1 MGELA
6 IRRTRGGA
14 VPQYQAVSKP
24 EKQTGG
30 TQSQKVTGSAGFVVS
45 ETLRQLMTRVSQA
58 ESHIRESRRTLQK
71 GESVLD
77 EVQDGLGRA
86 AELARK
92 SAGEGTPDRTA
103 LQAELEQLQK
113 DIDRMIGAA
122 AAGDTKLFLDA
133 DTAVEDGVEA
143 LLYAVMDGMSA
154 KQTAAQEIPEWLVKG
169 ITQGSI
175 TPEQILAGLGLDK
188 TASGAQLLAAIAN
201 SSLEKNSAAGCLAA
215 LYLGAVIAGGGS
227 SEHVSLEDALD
238 GLRQLL
244 DQVAEGVPLDRA
256 VETLTNGEFTSL
268 FDFQSQFTGGTAPG
282 LEEFLVNLLLSEGG
296 SAVLTGTPVL
306 TLLAGIEGI
315 NLELVM
321 GLLNTAQTAQATSEI
336 GAGPQAGSAG
346 SSIVQFG
353 ELQVMGRDLT
363 GVSFQSATGELIL
376 SGTEPVSVLGTGG
389 EHQTIR
395 ITGSGEVRLQNVSVE
410 ELMVDSAQSR
420 IFLSGENRLERLQ
433 LREGADITFCGGGIV
448 KIGTLRGSVSN
459 VLRLTE
465 GAAAVV
471 EKPEDGPG
479 ALKIPIL
486 LDGPVSLAAQASRVS
501 NFAGKQLEPFDVI
514 WKTLLPGWS
523 GVTALTVDGRQA
535 KMSLMGGD
543 YPDAVRLWLA
553 KNDPSHGHPL
563 HTLIFRGRDELGRM
577 KTRYAYLR
585 WNQNRRAFQ
594 ETHMYPNPFT
604 ITGGEADR
612 DWIYEEDS
620 HTLRIRSNQVT
631 AISGGSGTDGNQV
644 PFSGRIV
651 LEDGIGEMELTLGG
665 VVCRVSAGRAFHLG
679 RKNDVRLVLQNGS
692 ENHFES
698 GVGYAG
704 ISLGDGTSLSIDCA
718 GDAGSP
724 AGALT
729 ATGSTGGA
737 GIGRDSGGGRDQ
749 ASRILILG
757 GVITA
762 TGTGGGAGIGAGKR
776 GSIGAITILGG
787 TVTAVATC
795 HAAAIGAGVQG
806 ECGDI
811 LIAGTARIV
820 KALGGNP
827 GADIGGCLFGG
838 CGTVNV
844 SGGADIGGAR
854 LQPQGG
860 IPLQIGE
867 DTVTLPQFRLSSR
880 ALQLDKLNVL
890 TREGARAAGPA
901 IDTGRRWVAQI
912 QAVYDAL
919 YGRLEQNF
927 NTLHSVHRYIAGDE
941 GLVRDTAAASTLLE
955 DVRQSDHFQPRQFM
969 RMQSRG
975 WAENLLQLL
984 Q

>member
-1 MGELA
+1 
-6 IRRTRGGA
+6 
-14 VPQYQAVSKP
+14 
-24 EKQTGG
+24 
-30 TQSQKVTGSAGFVVS
+30 
-45 ETLRQLMTRVSQA
+45 
-58 ESHIRESRRTLQK
+58 
-71 GESVLD
+71 
-77 EVQDGLGRA
+77 
-86 AELARK
+86 
-92 SAGEGTPDRTA
+92 
-103 LQAELEQLQK
+103 
-113 DIDRMIGAA
+113 
-122 AAGDTKLFLDA
+122 
-133 DTAVEDGVEA
+133 
-143 LLYAVMDGMSA
+143 
-154 KQTAAQEIPEWLVKG
+154 
-169 ITQGSI
+169 
-175 TPEQILAGLGLDK
+175 
-188 TASGAQLLAAIAN
+188 
-201 SSLEKNSAAGCLAA
+201 
-215 LYLGAVIAGGGS
+215 
-227 SEHVSLEDALD
+227 
-238 GLRQLL
+238 
-244 DQVAEGVPLDRA
+244 
-256 VETLTNGEFTSL
+256 
-268 FDFQSQFTGGTAPG
+268 
-282 LEEFLVNLLLSEGG
+282 
-296 SAVLTGTPVL
+296 
-306 TLLAGIEGI
+306 
-315 NLELVM
+315 
-321 GLLNTAQTAQATSEI
+321 
-336 GAGPQAGSAG
+336 
-346 SSIVQFG
+346 
-353 ELQVMGRDLT
+353 
-363 GVSFQSATGELIL
+363 
-376 SGTEPVSVLGTGG
+376 
-389 EHQTIR
+389 
-395 ITGSGEVRLQNVSVE
+395 
-410 ELMVDSAQSR
+410 
-420 IFLSGENRLERLQ
+420 
-433 LREGADITFCGGGIV
+433 
-448 KIGTLRGSVSN
+448 
-459 VLRLTE
+459 
-465 GAAAVV
+465 
-471 EKPEDGPG
+471 
-479 ALKIPIL
+479 
-486 LDGPVSLAAQASRVS
+486 
-501 NFAGKQLEPFDVI
+501 
-514 WKTLLPGWS
+514 
-523 GVTALTVDGRQA
+523 
-535 KMSLMGGD
+535 
-543 YPDAVRLWLA
+543 
-553 KNDPSHGHPL
+553 
-563 HTLIFRGRDELGRM
+563 
-577 KTRYAYLR
+577 
-585 WNQNRRAFQ
+585 
-594 ETHMYPNPFT
+594 MYPNPFT

-749 ASRILILG
+749 ANRILILG